1 MKNIYKRTNQIIVY
15 VLCSLFVFLQSCGTL
30 SNDRTRPLK
39 RKREHSQG
47 NTSSSYMKE
56 AKFESKTEQI
66 DFPELPAEMWDVIV
80 SHLSVDDV
88 ERIIYTCKP
97 FKDIIINHILERNM
111 WVIEEESDFQR
122 LTKESFSYFK
132 WKYLVRNVYQ
142 LPQEFWPYIAKT
154 QIHTLC
160 LRDMHMG
167 PEEINKLVPAL
178 ANTQI
183 KKLDLSFNP
192 EIGVQGA
199 TKLAEILPSMPQ
211 LQVLMLAIN
220 SLQSEGASRII
231 EAFYNRNQFHTVT
244 DHNIGSEGDRKLVK
258 EFSDDSQPTELDLKG
273 NFIGHDGITSL
284 VEALRAVSRIDKLDL
299 SSNQIRQEDFPQ
311 LFSAL
316 FDDTQRKLHT
326 INLALNNAGDE
337 EVLKLIEILA
347 IGSRPRKLYLGYG
360 ISDDVQASIETSFP
374 ETKFHFTGKSLL
386 PKFCRAGSK
395 LG

>member
-1 MKNIYKRTNQIIVY
+1 
-15 VLCSLFVFLQSCGTL
+15 
-30 SNDRTRPLK
+30 
-39 RKREHSQG
+39 
-47 NTSSSYMKE
+47 
-56 AKFESKTEQI
+56 
-66 DFPELPAEMWDVIV
+66 
-80 SHLSVDDV
+80 
-88 ERIIYTCKP
+88 
-97 FKDIIINHILERNM
+97 
-111 WVIEEESDFQR
+111 
-122 LTKESFSYFK
+122 
-132 WKYLVRNVYQ
+132 
-142 LPQEFWPYIAKT
+142 
-154 QIHTLC
+154 
-160 LRDMHMG
+160 MG